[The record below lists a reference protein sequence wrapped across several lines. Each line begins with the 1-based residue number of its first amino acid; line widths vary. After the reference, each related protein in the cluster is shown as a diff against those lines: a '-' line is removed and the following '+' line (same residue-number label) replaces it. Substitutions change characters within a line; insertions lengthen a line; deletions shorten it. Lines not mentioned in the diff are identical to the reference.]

1 MKQHLYS
8 LLFFPRD
15 GVPYCET
22 DYHAKFGIRCDNC
35 EKYIT
40 GRVLEVRR
48 ACCSSTSQSIQK
60 EYLLWV

>member
-1 MKQHLYS
+1 MC

-48 ACCSSTSQSIQK
+48 ACHSSTSQSLQK
-60 EYLLWV
+60 E